1 MKWANRLFIAAGA
14 FILYI
19 LVYWVFHSLTG
30 SRLIALVILPIA
42 ISGWLFG
49 PLGGIAA
56 ALFGGGLNL
65 LLLHSVGWLDWQH
78 LFMSNAL
85 TGFLIVTIMGF
96 LMGTISRLDQR
107 VNREFK
113 ERVKAEENQ
122 KATLSLLRAT
132 LDTSV
137 DGILATNLA
146 GDVVLHNRQFSE
158 MWKMDP
164 EKLINASLLR
174 DERFLKNRVKQPQ
187 ECSDR
192 LQHIYAY
199 PDLEHHYQVSLLDD
213 KELRCHAMPQR
224 EDGKTQGI
232 VFSFQ
237 DISDLKQKQDA
248 LYESEQKL
256 RGLID
261 HSAEG
266 ILLLDEQGNVLEWN
280 EAMEGI
286 SGLKWE
292 DVFNRSMAE
301 VSYFMM
307 PPAQRTPEVLAK
319 ARVTL
324 KEMLQTGQNPS
335 GASYQETIIRRSNG
349 KRSVVEI
356 TSFPIKTEKGFMIGA
371 FYRDI
376 TERKQAEDALRKQ
389 TELAQTILNAYPD
402 MASLVDT
409 SGKVL
414 GANQALIEAV
424 GDGLIGADIVELLPQ
439 AIRFEVKFVLDE
451 VMRSG
456 KPYHADSQ
464 GPEQYFFLTVYPIFD
479 DTGTVNRMALFVRD
493 ITESRQRERELE
505 AVASISSALRA
516 ALSREEVYPIILD
529 QVERLLNADGI
540 GLIVRDIATGEVK
553 VEQARGAWISLL
565 NMRYSADQATRG
577 PILIM
582 HEPYLNNNIE
592 SEQHLFQTKPFSGLK
607 ATACVPLEIEGENI
621 GSLWIGRKST
631 ITKEDVRILSALA
644 HITASATHRAALYER
659 TRLYAEQ
666 VTNAAE
672 IGRTLSETLLPGQI
686 YHQLAHSLLKL
697 LPNVCT
703 VMISR
708 YDASARTF
716 ACVYALQD
724 GKIINTM
731 DLPSLGLLEAGESS
745 LSEVIQT
752 SQPLV
757 VNNFHHS
764 LKRKG
769 SSKVG
774 TGDVNARSALF
785 VPLISKREVLG
796 VLQVHSNS
804 NHRFKPADVELLTLV
819 GNTAAIAIQNAGLFD
834 NLQQSHAELSQAY
847 EATLD
852 GWARALDLRDHGT
865 HGHSRRVVE
874 LTVELGR
881 SMGLKDEDLV
891 HLRRGAW
898 LHDIGKMGVPD
909 DILKKTGPLTNEEWI
924 DMRNHTTNAYQWLS
938 PISFLKPALDIPYSH
953 HEKWDGSGYPQR
965 LAGEQIP
972 LAARIFAVVDVW
984 DALHSNRPYRPAW
997 TTEKVVEYLRE
1008 QRGKHF
1014 DPHVVDAFLRMVVV
1028 SE

>member
-19 LVYWVFHSLTG
+19 LVYWIFHSLTG

-56 ALFGGGLNL
+56 ALCGGGLNL

-85 TGFLIVTIMGF
+85 TGFLIVTIIGF

-113 ERVKAEENQ
+113 ERIKAEESQ

-146 GDVVLHNRQFSE
+146 GDVILHNRQFSE
-158 MWKMDP
+158 MWKIDP
-164 EKLINASLLR
+164 EKLINASLLK

-224 EDGKTQGI
+224 EDGITRGI

-266 ILLLDEQGNVLEWN
+266 ILLLDEQGSVLEWN
-280 EAMEGI
+280 DAMEGI

-319 ARVTL
+319 ARSTL
-324 KEMLQTGQNPS
+324 KEMLQTGQNQS
-335 GASYQETIIRRSNG
+335 GARYQETIIRRSNG

-376 TERKQAEDALRKQ
+376 TERKRAEDALRKQ

-402 MASLVDT
+402 MAALVDT

-439 AIRFEVKFVLDE
+439 AIRLEVKFVLDE

-464 GPEQYFFLTVYPIFD
+464 GPEQYFLP
-479 DTGTVNRMALFVRD
+479 
-493 ITESRQRERELE
+493 
-505 AVASISSALRA
+505 
-516 ALSREEVYPIILD
+516 
-529 QVERLLNADGI
+529 DG
-540 GLIVRDIATGEVK
+540 L
-553 VEQARGAWISLL
+553 
-565 NMRYSADQATRG
+565 
-577 PILIM
+577 P
-582 HEPYLNNNIE
+582 
-592 SEQHLFQTKPFSGLK
+592 HL
-607 ATACVPLEIEGENI
+607 
-621 GSLWIGRKST
+621 
-631 ITKEDVRILSALA
+631 
-644 HITASATHRAALYER
+644 
-659 TRLYAEQ
+659 
-666 VTNAAE
+666 
-672 IGRTLSETLLPGQI
+672 
-686 YHQLAHSLLKL
+686 
-697 LPNVCT
+697 
-703 VMISR
+703 
-708 YDASARTF
+708 
-716 ACVYALQD
+716 
-724 GKIINTM
+724 
-731 DLPSLGLLEAGESS
+731 
-745 LSEVIQT
+745 
-752 SQPLV
+752 
-757 VNNFHHS
+757 
-764 LKRKG
+764 
-769 SSKVG
+769 
-774 TGDVNARSALF
+774 
-785 VPLISKREVLG
+785 
-796 VLQVHSNS
+796 
-804 NHRFKPADVELLTLV
+804 
-819 GNTAAIAIQNAGLFD
+819 
-834 NLQQSHAELSQAY
+834 
-847 EATLD
+847 
-852 GWARALDLRDHGT
+852 
-865 HGHSRRVVE
+865 
-874 LTVELGR
+874 
-881 SMGLKDEDLV
+881 
-891 HLRRGAW
+891 
-898 LHDIGKMGVPD
+898 
-909 DILKKTGPLTNEEWI
+909 
-924 DMRNHTTNAYQWLS
+924 
-938 PISFLKPALDIPYSH
+938 
-953 HEKWDGSGYPQR
+953 
-965 LAGEQIP
+965 
-972 LAARIFAVVDVW
+972 
-984 DALHSNRPYRPAW
+984 
-997 TTEKVVEYLRE
+997 
-1008 QRGKHF
+1008 
-1014 DPHVVDAFLRMVVV
+1014 
-1028 SE
+1028 